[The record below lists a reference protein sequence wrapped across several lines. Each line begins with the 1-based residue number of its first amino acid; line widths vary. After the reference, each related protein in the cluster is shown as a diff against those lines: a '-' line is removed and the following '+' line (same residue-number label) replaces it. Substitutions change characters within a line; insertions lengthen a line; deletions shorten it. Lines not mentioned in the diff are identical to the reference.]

1 MHYYFLYL
9 SKRKPIEMKSLV
21 LEKYNEFV
29 LRETEIPELKPG
41 WVLIKVEACGICGS
55 DIHGM
60 DGSTGRRQPPLIMG
74 HEASGT
80 ISKITPE
87 VSGWKVGDRITF
99 DSTISC
105 GECFFCERGE
115 INLCENRRVLGVS
128 CNEYRQNGA
137 FAEFVAVPARIL
149 YAIPENIS
157 FEQAAMAEAVS
168 VAIHATTISSIPA
181 NGNAV
186 VIGCG
191 MIGLLCIQALKA
203 AGCKK
208 VIAFDLVQ
216 EKLELAE
223 KLGADLTLKPH
234 DADTIQKVLKETEN
248 QGADIVFDVVGIE
261 QSVNLAIDCARKG
274 GTVTLVG
281 NLSPEVKI
289 PLQKVVT
296 RQLKMQGS
304 CASAGEYP
312 LCLELI
318 ASGKIKVDPLISKV
332 APLEEGNHWFQRLYN
347 RESGLMK
354 VILKP

>member
-1 MHYYFLYL
+1 
-9 SKRKPIEMKSLV
+9 MKSLV
-21 LEKYNEFV
+21 LEKYNEFT
-29 LRETEIPELKPG
+29 LRETPLPELKPG

-55 DIHGM
+55 DVHGM
-60 DGSTGRRQPPLIMG
+60 DGSTGRRQPPVIMG
-74 HEASGT
+74 HEASG
-80 ISKITPE
+80 IIHQ
-87 VSGWKVGDRITF
+87 VSAGVQGWKVGDRVTF

-105 GECFFCERGE
+105 GECYYCKRGD
-115 INLCENRRVLGVS
+115 INLCDNRRVLGVS

-137 FAEFVAVPARIL
+137 FAEYVAVPAHIL

-157 FEQAAMAEAVS
+157 FEQAAMIEAVS
-168 VAIHATTISSIPA
+168 VAVHAVAISQVKSDDT
-181 NGNAV
+181 AV

-208 VIAFDLVQ
+208 VIAIDLIAA
-216 EKLELAE
+216 KLEVAVE
-223 KLGADLTLKPH
+223 LGADL
-234 DADTIQKVLKETEN
+234 VLQSNDPALTSKILSETEN
-248 QGADIVFDVVGIE
+248 RGADLVLEVVGIE
-261 QSVNLAIDCARKG
+261 STVNQAVDCTRKG

-281 NLSPEVKI
+281 NLSSEVRF

-296 RQLKMQGS
+296 RQLKVQGS

-318 ASGKIKVDPLISKV
+318 SAGKIKVDLLISKV
-332 APLEEGNHWFQRLYN
+332 APLEEGNEWFHRLYN
-347 RESGLMK
+347 KEEGLMK